1 MLNKTFKSI
10 VFTAFSL
17 IITVS
22 FNFNLKAG
30 NDGLNTGE
38 TIPNPE
44 ILIQNSNGL
53 NQVPHPV
60 KLHDYKEGKNLLL
73 AFMPDITDK
82 NNYAKIMAS
91 AFDTYFAEGLAF
103 SSPFVYIPGEKNIKV
118 LVITNNTESEV
129 NAFLNG
135 LQIDFDM
142 TADITMDA
150 ANYFGIN
157 KWNSPSDGSF
167 VYMVNSNNV
176 ITYSSHN
183 YKGEG
188 EKLKAVQKE
197 LFAVLNA
204 EESTVNSFIDYS
216 PLMPGDKS
224 RDFSYSYLDK
234 NYSGISIPEYMEAGR
249 LSDFKG
255 KKNVILAF
263 YPAPFSMSCSMEVT
277 KFNTF
282 AEEQSVKNFANSQL
296 SSDENLEIM
305 MISVTNGSILAK
317 WKEEMNLR
325 NLTLV
330 SDFSGEI
337 SALYGSYNPLGYNKR
352 TLFLINKEGIISY
365 IDWDYRVD
373 ETDFALVKDYL
384 SALN

>member
-10 VFTAFSL
+10 VFTVLSL
-17 IITVS
+17 VMLVS
-22 FNFNLKAG
+22 FNVNLIAG
-30 NDGLNTGE
+30 NEGLQAGE

-44 ILIQNSNGL
+44 ILIQNMVDYDR
-53 NQVPHPV
+53 VPRPV

-103 SSPFVYIPGEKNIKV
+103 NSPFLIIPGNQELKI
-118 LVITNNTESEV
+118 LVITNNNESEV
-129 NAFLNG
+129 KQFLSG

-142 TADITMDA
+142 TADINMDA
-150 ANYFGIN
+150 ANFFGIN
-157 KWNSPSDGSF
+157 KWNSSSEGSF
-167 VYMVNSNNV
+167 VYVVNSNNV

-197 LFAVLNA
+197 LFSVMNA

-224 RDFSYSYLDK
+224 RDFSYSYLD
-234 NYSGISIPEYMEAGR
+234 NNQGGFSNPELMETGK
-249 LSDFKG
+249 LSDFIG

-263 YPAPFSMSCSMEVT
+263 YPAPFSMSCSFEAT
-277 KFNTF
+277 KFDTF
-282 AEEQSVKNFANSQL
+282 AEERSIKNFANSQL
-296 SSDENLEIM
+296 ASDENLEIM

-317 WKEEMNLR
+317 WKQEMNLK

-330 SDFSGEI
+330 SDLSGEI

-352 TLFLINKEGIISY
+352 TLFLIDKAGNVSY

-384 SALN
+384 GVLN